1 MDPYKC
7 ATTLHILFVSS
18 FTCTAAGPFN
28 MKPLLDRNLEWV
40 YRRNMY
46 NKSMNMHVY
55 NKC

>member
-1 MDPYKC
+1 MGPYKC
-7 ATTLHILFVSS
+7 ATTLHILFMFHPSL
-18 FTCTAAGPFN
+18 CPFN

-40 YRRNMY
+40 YLLNMY